1 MSRQQHQERLRH
13 YQKTAS
19 GKMAF
24 NGLLFC
30 TTCGNLLPRVSKATM
45 PHITCDLCET
55 INTSTSSQDK
65 INIAGMTVTDLST
78 DDWPEQTS
86 TTSRSTDYP
95 SALQRKCDRFTTL
108 PISQEI
114 ASAQQT
120 TNEECPQCHNPEMQ
134 FREAQT
140 RGADEGSTIFYT
152 CPKCLHKFNTNN

>member
-1 MSRQQHQERLRH
+1 
-13 YQKTAS
+13 
-19 GKMAF
+19 
-24 NGLLFC
+24 
-30 TTCGNLLPRVSKATM
+30 M

-55 INTSTSSQDK
+55 KNTSTSSLDK
-65 INIAGMTVTDLST
+65 IGIMRMTLIDLST
-78 DDWPEQTS
+78 DDWPDQTS

-95 SALQRKCDRFTTL
+95 SALQRKRDRFTTL

-152 CPKCLHKFNTNN
+152 CPKCFHKFNTNN